1 MNEKKNIDRLFQEK
15 FRDFEVAPPEMA
27 WSNIEAE
34 LLKKKQ
40 KRRVIP
46 LWYRVGGV
54 AAILVV
60 GLLISMP
67 LINNGDEN
75 SGNGGEGIVIE
86 ENGTN
91 TDGSNRIYPTTDP
104 IQPNEIVADSSGAFE
119 NDSQTAVVAGDNVSS
134 QNNKQTGV
142 SGAAAQQKTS
152 GIVSGGKNA
161 VASENNNSGKRSNQ
175 NQSGSKFTDRQRINN
190 SIQAEEGVAHR
201 GNRNNTGKSAT
212 TGNVRHN
219 NTNAVTQREGSHN
232 SAVAQRSSNGTVQ
245 DRSAMPDG
253 VTNSNRVV
261 TAVKTNEAVA
271 VNPAASNNS
280 SAKNGSVDYDGK
292 ALIEAAKANEAL
304 ANAPFAN
311 DSTRASQENELEK
324 LLKEKELG
332 KEKEQEKALAEN
344 NTKWN
349 IKPQMAPVFYNS
361 MGDGSP
367 IDANLAN
374 NSKSYDND
382 LSYGL
387 GVNYAVNDRISIR
400 SGINTVNLSYS
411 TNGIQFYAALNQ
423 QTPNVAARG
432 TRANIVVQD
441 QGSGPGSGGG
451 NGFAA
456 EGLDGQKFNGSMIQK
471 MGYIEVPLEMSYKL
485 LNKRFGID
493 VIGGVST
500 LFLNHNNVSVVSN
513 QGLSSDMGEA
523 QNLNNVHFS
532 TNIGVGFRYRFW
544 KAFEANFEPMFKY
557 QVNTFSSDSG
567 NFKPYFIGLY
577 SGISFS
583 F

>member
-1 MNEKKNIDRLFQEK
+1 MNEKKDIDRLFREK

-34 LLKKKQ
+34 LLKKKK

-54 AAILVV
+54 AALLVI
-60 GLLISMP
+60 GLMISLP
-67 LINNGDEN
+67 FFTGNNDAGSNDN
-75 SGNGGEGIVIE
+75 GIVVE
-86 ENGTN
+86 DANTKNPDGT
-91 TDGSNRIYPTTDP
+91 DRIYPTNDP
-104 IQPNEIVADSSGAFE
+104 VQPNEVVADTSGAF
-119 NDSQTAVVAGDNVSS
+119 NNTAES
-134 QNNKQTGV
+134 
-142 SGAAAQQKTS
+142 
-152 GIVSGGKNA
+152 A
-161 VASENNNSGKRSNQ
+161 VASENFSQDAESKNEGKTKTQQQKQESITSPDDAVASGSNTNAGQNLQPGNRIKNRSFFNNTIKSQESVAHKNSKHNNKRNITGVKNQPLQHNDTGVAQRQNNGSIKSANAPQFEDVNKKPGTTPENQ
-175 NQSGSKFTDRQRINN
+175 NQ
-190 SIQAEEGVAHR
+190 
-201 GNRNNTGKSAT
+201 
-212 TGNVRHN
+212 
-219 NTNAVTQREGSHN
+219 
-232 SAVAQRSSNGTVQ
+232 AVAQTSQNKAADKTNTISPVDTN
-245 DRSAMPDG
+245 G
-253 VTNSNRVV
+253 VTGEFK
-261 TAVKTNEAVA
+261 AGEA
-271 VNPAASNNS
+271 
-280 SAKNGSVDYDGK
+280 
-292 ALIEAAKANEAL
+292 I
-304 ANAPFAN
+304 ANAPVAN
-311 DSTRASQENELEK
+311 DSTAQPQENALEK

-332 KEKEQEKALAEN
+332 KEKEQEKAVAEN
-344 NTKWN
+344 STKWN

-361 MGDGSP
+361 MSNGSP
-367 IDANLAN
+367 IDSQLAN
-374 NSKSYDND
+374 NNKTYDNN

-387 GVNYAVNDRISIR
+387 GVNYAVNDKISIR

-411 TNGIQFYAALNQ
+411 TNGIQFYAALNEG
-423 QTPNVAARG
+423 TPNVTGRG
-432 TRANIVVQD
+432 RANIVVEN
-441 QGSGPGSGGG
+441 QGASTT
-451 NGFAA
+451 NGFAD
-456 EGLDGQKFNGSMIQK
+456 EGIEGQRFNGSMVQE
-471 MGYIEVPLEMSYKL
+471 MGYIEVPLEMSYKI

-500 LFLNHNNVSVVSN
+500 LFLNDNNVSVVST